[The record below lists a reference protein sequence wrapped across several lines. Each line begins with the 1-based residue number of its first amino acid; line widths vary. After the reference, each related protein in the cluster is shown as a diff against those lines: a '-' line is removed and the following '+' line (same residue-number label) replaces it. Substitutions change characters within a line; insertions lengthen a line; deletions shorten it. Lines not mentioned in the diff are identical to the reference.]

1 MLTYSELLRQN
12 NILAEENKNLK
23 REISELKT
31 KLGIVT
37 LPKKDTQ
44 QSQSAT
50 VTMQSS
56 VKDKIAL
63 FRSLF
68 SGREDVFAR
77 RWYSKT
83 TGKTATSLF
92 AQTNG
97 LKAYAIR
104 KSINAPLARIA
115 SFYRLKTA
123 IFSPTLQEKTI
134 IAEMLSEFIRC
145 SLMKTA
151 VFCVLILM
159 KRISEMM

>member
-1 MLTYSELLRQN
+1 MLTYSELLSQN

-83 TGKTATSLF
+83 TGKSGY
-92 AQTNG
+92 Q
-97 LKAYAIR
+97 
-104 KSINAPLARIA
+104 PV
-115 SFYRLKTA
+115 
-123 IFSPTLQEKTI
+123 
-134 IAEMLSEFIRC
+134 C
-145 SLMKTA
+145 SN
-151 VFCVLILM
+151 
-159 KRISEMM
+159 